1 MNSVEGD
8 EEEEEEEN
16 QLLLEPNCVQYRL
29 YFDDIVSSN
38 DDNCEL
44 EDADADAHHRSL
56 LEQRKREIFECI
68 FSNSMLH
75 SSSSSSMM
83 TTTRKIQNEKRI
95 ETYCWHR
102 DGFNLEVH
110 FCPDAKR
117 WCLKGE
123 TKFQDAMDDEWMVVH
138 VLTRAASERLY
149 PNSCSM
155 RIFDDDGEFLLVEA
169 SHLLPTWVEPNV
181 AEGRTFVRG
190 GAVRVV
196 GDVSDFHNNNID
208 DDDGSEGN
216 AQSRRTA
223 LKTNAE
229 ALDALI
235 ASCSF
240 SSDEDREKKYS
251 LGEAIDGYLKE
262 TKMKKYQTDE
272 AILTSRHLARALL
285 PRRVRNALR
294 VISKEE
300 EEERKRS
307 DEMTTMTPTTKQT
320 FIQTAARMF
329 YERTP
334 TDVRSSKEFRNLNL
348 TEAVEDDAKRSVM
361 DSVTLRFSRCAYAQ
375 LARAKFDAPRKYPMD
390 VVAKTTDVDVH
401 NAFDVGMKLVVGME
415 IALEK
420 LLSEDVDEEEKAS
433 AFNAVEIAAI
443 LRFKDALDRAEET
456 EHKDDDDNDSEFSDS
471 LEPESDQWMRDGM
484 LELDNEI
491 LARAAERE
499 MHPLSEDDED
509 AFDDFGLDDDDI
521 LDERREKEKAFNEDV
536 KRVGKKLGT
545 FMNAKATYKGAEG
558 VDDGNSRSSY
568 SKKIAPPELDAD
580 AFERDLMNALMDDPE
595 SEQFLEQFTK
605 DLVFND
611 ESVVGASSSS
621 MHASRKVADDVQNE
635 LDLQAEDFDVAYEA
649 ALREQLLGSHVEES
663 VKRTTVTSM
672 DPNGEEEGGT
682 NVDERESIE
691 NETIKDVLKS
701 AVMQNGQSGPA
712 SILLGTLEEKG
723 SSSKE

>member
-251 LGEAIDGYLKE
+251 LGEAIDRYLKE

>member
-1 MNSVEGD
+1 MKSVE
-8 EEEEEEEN
+8 EEDEN

-196 GDVSDFHNNNID
+196 GDVSDFQNNNIN
-208 DDDGSEGN
+208 DDGSEGN

-240 SSDEDREKKYS
+240 SSDEDHDKKYS

-272 AILTSRHLARALL
+272 AILTSRHLARVLL

-294 VISKEE
+294 VIRKEEEE

-307 DEMTTMTPTTKQT
+307 DEMTTMMTTTKQT

-348 TEAVEDDAKRSVM
+348 TEAVDDDAKRSVM
-361 DSVTLRFSRCAYAQ
+361 DSVTLCFSRCAYAQ

-456 EHKDDDDNDSEFSDS
+456 EHKDDDDNDSEFSDL

-509 AFDDFGLDDDDI
+509 AFNDFGLNDDDI

-611 ESVVGASSSS
+611 EGVVGASSSS

-663 VKRTTVTSM
+663 VKRTTITSM
-672 DPNGEEEGGT
+672 DPNGEEGGT

>member
-138 VLTRAASERLY
+138 VLTRAASECLY

-672 DPNGEEEGGT
+672 DPNGEEGGT